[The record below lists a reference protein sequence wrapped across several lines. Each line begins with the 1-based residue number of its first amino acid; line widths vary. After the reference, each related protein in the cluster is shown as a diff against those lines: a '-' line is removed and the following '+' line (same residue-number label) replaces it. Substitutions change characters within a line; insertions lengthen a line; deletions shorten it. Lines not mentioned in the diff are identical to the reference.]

1 MRTARRLTWLIYAV
15 CVLLVVDGL
24 AWVTW
29 QMLSLERREQAA
41 QQDARQQEAVRLA
54 LWRMDG
60 LMSPVIATEA
70 ARPYFHYR
78 SFYPAERAYTR
89 MWDELQ
95 PGEVLVPSP
104 LLAGPGEYIRLHFES
119 TPLGW
124 LTSPEAPD
132 PEFRDRAESSAM
144 SLPDVL
150 AVEQALNELT
160 AILRG
165 ASEGARSATLHA

>member
-60 LMSPVIATEA
+60 LMSPIIATEA

-95 PGEVLVPSP
+95 PARCWCRRPCW
-104 LLAGPGEYIRLHFES
+104 PGRGS
-119 TPLGW
+119 TSGCTL
-124 LTSPEAPD
+124 
-132 PEFRDRAESSAM
+132 RA
-144 SLPDVL
+144 
-150 AVEQALNELT
+150 
-160 AILRG
+160 RRWG
-165 ASEGARSATLHA
+165 G